1 MFFGEKLQ
9 SVRELKGLSRKELAE
24 LIDVSEQAIW
34 QYENEYTVPKF
45 EVVNQFKHIF
55 SVKPQFFY
63 TESFVEKIT
72 DTEHVAYRAIDREQ
86 RKKTKMET
94 TFVDYINYFAMQL
107 ERQINTLPGNILSI
121 REHAEKIYYQQ
132 HMTDKN
138 IILNK
143 IADLAR
149 KMLDLEENKDLLY
162 RLEYSGIFVVEKNM
176 GATIDAYSTWTSED
190 RAFIVLG
197 NVKKS
202 AVRRNFD
209 LAHELGHLLMHRH
222 IDMDILTKDELKK
235 IEKEANDFASFLLLP
250 EEAFIADFQQ
260 IKRKSNPK
268 YYLELKMKY
277 MVSIVAL
284 EYRAYK
290 LDLLSYQENR
300 YFFAALNR
308 ENMRINE
315 PLDEDIAIIKPGKL
329 RALFNFVFEKRV
341 LILAE
346 FLNEYH
352 IESKFLEML
361 FGMEEKFLDKFMDEA
376 RDDYYSANNLVQ
388 FIK

>member
-132 HMTDKN
+132 HMIDKN

-162 RLEYSGIFVVEKNM
+162 RLEYSV
-176 GATIDAYSTWTSED
+176 
-190 RAFIVLG
+190 
-197 NVKKS
+197 
-202 AVRRNFD
+202 
-209 LAHELGHLLMHRH
+209 
-222 IDMDILTKDELKK
+222 
-235 IEKEANDFASFLLLP
+235 FLL
-250 EEAFIADFQQ
+250 
-260 IKRKSNPK
+260 
-268 YYLELKMKY
+268 
-277 MVSIVAL
+277 
-284 EYRAYK
+284 
-290 LDLLSYQENR
+290 
-300 YFFAALNR
+300 
-308 ENMRINE
+308 
-315 PLDEDIAIIKPGKL
+315 
-329 RALFNFVFEKRV
+329 
-341 LILAE
+341 
-346 FLNEYH
+346 
-352 IESKFLEML
+352 
-361 FGMEEKFLDKFMDEA
+361 
-376 RDDYYSANNLVQ
+376 
-388 FIK
+388 